1 MAGENGNGGKTFMGR
16 AIAAATGVI
25 PIVVFAAA
33 VGIPYIRAEV
43 RREWE
48 PELRAAVAA
57 SEARADEKIA
67 DIKTWLVRI
76 SDKLDR
82 LAERAPR

>member
-1 MAGENGNGGKTFMGR
+1 MGEANGNGGRTFMGR
-16 AIAAATGVI
+16 MIAAAAGVI
-25 PIVVFAAA
+25 PLLVFAAA
-33 VGIPYIRAEV
+33 VGVPYIRAEV

-48 PELRAAVAA
+48 PELRASVAA
-57 SEARADEKIA
+57 AEARADEKVA
-67 DIKTWLVRI
+67 DIKQWLVRI